1 MTIPSVTPF
10 AGQLPDEGE
19 PATFPARAEALFD
32 WLTINAAPE
41 IDAVA
46 DAINLALNDNGTVL
60 DTAGRAIAITRNANT
75 AVPTAGNGNAYTII
89 PVVGISAYQEGDT
102 FLIRPDR
109 ANTGP
114 VSLKVDNLAAVSV
127 RKPSTTGS
135 GFVNLAPGDWQAN
148 DVHVVTY
155 RDGQFELLTIPLQS
169 FVRQDTPQNV
179 SALWNFAVSPTF
191 TNPAT
196 ARANLGLGLVSSQ
209 TFGGVASR
217 TFPMTGFRTYELE
230 INDLLQNTGGAAAVN
245 LRFSANGGSTFYATL
260 GQHVFINKKEAIADG
275 TSLTESIYT
284 SAFAGGTSDRI
295 VLVNNL
301 DSGSRVSG
309 KVRII
314 TPGAVAH
321 TTLMWELWGDG
332 GRIVGTGRLEVDAAI
347 NALSVYGP
355 TFANGTGVMRGIY

>member
-1 MTIPSVTPF
+1 MPIPGVTPF
-10 AGQLPDEGE
+10 AGQLPNEGE

-32 WLTINAAPE
+32 WLTFNAAPE

-46 DAINLALNDNGTVL
+46 DGINAALNDNGTVL

-75 AVPTAGNGNAYTII
+75 IVPTAGTGNAYTIV
-89 PVVGISAYQEGDT
+89 PAVGISAYQEGDT

-114 VSLKVDNLAAVSV
+114 VSLKVDILAAVSV

-148 DVHVVTY
+148 DVHIVAY

-169 FVRQDTPQNV
+169 FVRQDAPQNV

-191 TNPAT
+191 TSPAT
-196 ARANLGLGLVSSQ
+196 ARANLGLNTVSSQ

-230 INDLLQNTGGAAAVN
+230 INDLLHNTGFNSLVDLRLSGDSGATF
-245 LRFSANGGSTFYATL
+245 FSTA
-260 GQHVFINKKEAIADG
+260 GQYVFINKNEAIASG
-275 TSLTESIYT
+275 TSLT
-284 SAFAGGTSDRI
+284 
-295 VLVNNL
+295 
-301 DSGSRVSG
+301 
-309 KVRII
+309 
-314 TPGAVAH
+314 
-321 TTLMWELWGDG
+321 
-332 GRIVGTGRLEVDAAI
+332 
-347 NALSVYGP
+347 
-355 TFANGTGVMRGIY
+355 